1 MPVPFFRSLT
11 SAAALAV
18 ATTLPI
24 LVQADAVRADGL
36 AGAYLAARAATL
48 DSDFRA
54 SADYY
59 NRALVRDPKNPLL
72 MEHVVFSRLALGD
85 IKGAAPVA
93 TRLSEMGARSQVANI
108 VTTANLVLTEDYQ
121 TIIERVTSQQE
132 GQYEIN
138 ALVDGLLLG
147 WAHLG
152 AGSVS
157 DALTQF
163 DVLGEKEGLGLF
175 ARYHRALA
183 LASVGDYEGA
193 EALFAAEEGQLTNT
207 SRRAVIARLEIL
219 SQLGRNEQAL
229 DVLSDAFNGQLD
241 PGLAAL
247 SARLKDGETL
257 PYTLAA
263 TPTQGIAEV
272 FFTMG
277 AALNGE
283 MADDYVLMY
292 ARVAAA
298 LREDHVDALLLAA
311 ELFDQLGRYALSIEL
326 YKQVPREHPDYHAA
340 ELGRAE
346 ALRRAAKPDAAAEVL
361 QQLAR
366 DFPNEAPVH
375 TNLGDLLR
383 QQEDYSGAVAAYDTA
398 LGLMDESVEGR
409 WFLLY
414 ARGICHE
421 RLKNWEQAEADFR
434 AALEIRPDQPQVLN
448 YLGYSLVEKQIK
460 LDEAL
465 SMIERAVAARPDAGY
480 IVDSLGWVLYRLG
493 RYEEAV
499 GHMETAVELMPVDPV
514 VNDHLGDVYWAVGRA
529 REAEFQWKRALSF
542 IDPEDTDSEA
552 DPERIRRKLES
563 GLDAVLAE
571 EGAAPLNVA
580 HDG

>member
-1 MPVPFFRSLT
+1 MPVPVLRSLT
-11 SAAALAV
+11 CAAALA
-18 ATTLPI
+18 AALPLPSI
-24 LVQADAVRADGL
+24 AQADGL
-36 AGAYLAARAATL
+36 AGSYLAARAATL
-48 DSDFRA
+48 DSDFEA

-59 NRALVRDPKNPLL
+59 NRALVRDPQNPLL
-72 MEHVVFSRLALGD
+72 MEHVVFARLALGD
-85 IKGAAPVA
+85 VAGAAPVA
-93 TRLSEMGARSQVANI
+93 ARLWELGARSQVANI
-108 VTTANLVLTEDYQ
+108 VMAADTVLKEDFQ
-121 TIIERVTSQQE
+121 AIIDRK
-132 GQYEIN
+132 GAQYEIN
-138 ALVDGLLLG
+138 GLVDGLILG

-157 DALTQF
+157 AALAQF
-163 DVLGEKEGLGLF
+163 DELGKKDGLGLF

-193 EALFAAEEGQLTNT
+193 EALFAADDGQLTNT

-229 DVLSDAFNGQLD
+229 QVMADAFDGQLD
-241 PGLAAL
+241 PGLTAL
-247 SARLKDGETL
+247 SDRLHAEETL
-257 PYTLAA
+257 PFTLAA
-263 TPTQGIAEV
+263 TPRDGIAEV

-298 LREDHVDALLLAA
+298 LREDHVDAILLAA
-311 ELFDQLGRYALSIEL
+311 ELFDKLGRYALSIDL
-326 YKQVPREHPDYHAA
+326 YKMVPRGHPDYHAA

-366 DFPNEAPVH
+366 DFPNEAPVY

-383 QQEDYSGAVAAYDTA
+383 QQEDYAGAVKAYDTA
-398 LGLMDESVEGR
+398 LGLIDEAQDGR

-421 RLKNWEQAEADFR
+421 RLKNWDQAEADFR
-434 AALEIRPDQPQVLN
+434 AALAIRPDQPQVLN

-465 SMIERAVAARPDAGY
+465 SMIERAVDARPDAGY

-493 RYEEAV
+493 RYEDAV

-542 IDPEDTDSEA
+542 IDPEDTDGEA
-552 DPERIRRKLES
+552 DPERIRRKLEI
-563 GLDAVLAE
+563 GLDAVLLE
-571 EGAAPLNVA
+571 EGAEPLKVA
-580 HDG
+580 NDG

>member
-1 MPVPFFRSLT
+1 MPVPVLRSLT
-11 SAAALAV
+11 CAAALA
-18 ATTLPI
+18 AALPLPSI
-24 LVQADAVRADGL
+24 AQADGL
-36 AGAYLAARAATL
+36 AGSYLAARAATL
-48 DSDFRA
+48 DSDFEA

-59 NRALVRDPKNPLL
+59 NRALVRDPQNPLL
-72 MEHVVFSRLALGD
+72 MEHVVFARLALGD
-85 IKGAAPVA
+85 VAGAAPVA
-93 TRLSEMGARSQVANI
+93 ARLWELGARSQVANI
-108 VTTANLVLTEDYQ
+108 VMAADTVLKEDFQ
-121 TIIERVTSQQE
+121 AIIDRK
-132 GQYEIN
+132 GAQYEIN
-138 ALVDGLLLG
+138 GLVDGLILG

-157 DALTQF
+157 AALAQF
-163 DVLGEKEGLGLF
+163 DELGKKDGLGLF

-193 EALFAAEEGQLTNT
+193 EALFAADDGQLTNT

-229 DVLSDAFNGQLD
+229 QVMADAFDGQLD
-241 PGLAAL
+241 PGLTAL
-247 SARLKDGETL
+247 SDRLHAGETL
-257 PYTLAA
+257 PFTLAA
-263 TPTQGIAEV
+263 TPRDGIAEV

-298 LREDHVDALLLAA
+298 LREDHVDAILLAA
-311 ELFDQLGRYALSIEL
+311 ELFDKLGRYALSIDL
-326 YKQVPREHPDYHAA
+326 YKMVPRGHPDYHAA

-366 DFPNEAPVH
+366 DFPNEAPVY

-383 QQEDYSGAVAAYDTA
+383 QQEDYAGAVKAYDTA
-398 LGLMDESVEGR
+398 LGLIDEAQDGR

-421 RLKNWEQAEADFR
+421 RLKNWDQAEADFR
-434 AALEIRPDQPQVLN
+434 AALAIRPDQPQVLN

-465 SMIERAVAARPDAGY
+465 SMIERAVDARPDAGY

-493 RYEEAV
+493 RYEDAV
-499 GHMETAVELMPVDPV
+499 GHMETAVELMR
-514 VNDHLGDVYWAVGRA
+514 W
-529 REAEFQWKRALSF
+529 
-542 IDPEDTDSEA
+542 
-552 DPERIRRKLES
+552 IRW
-563 GLDAVLAE
+563 
-571 EGAAPLNVA
+571 
-580 HDG
+580 